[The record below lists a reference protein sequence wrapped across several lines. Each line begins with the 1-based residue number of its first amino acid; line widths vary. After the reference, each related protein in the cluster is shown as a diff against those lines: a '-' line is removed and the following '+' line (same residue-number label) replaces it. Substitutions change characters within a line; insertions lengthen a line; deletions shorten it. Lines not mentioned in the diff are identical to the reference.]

1 MNNTNLIEFNK
12 MYLDIITPVNIA
24 SNEKLNTTD
33 YIYDSKNQ
41 VAYFLNPLLWHKFI
55 YTKKLFPAYMDFIN
69 DKTEPRKILYKWL
82 IEQGYNI
89 EDIKEVVK
97 YKLIAHENI
106 DKISKDSLNDI
117 ILQTKLIDG
126 SAYIPGSTLKG
137 LIRTAILYDL
147 LQKNPHLK
155 QRLWQSL
162 ERAINGNKSY
172 DEIKRVENNLN
183 RLLMAEIEGT
193 GKREYTKYD
202 KKSTKSEYY
211 NFMQGIKLSDAM
223 AETKHNNLVLL
234 KKIDLAVKDNY
245 IKENSL
251 SVYRECIEPKTR
263 FYFDMQIEKRFTQ
276 KLNINSAEDILIM
289 IQNFFDASNE
299 LLSSAFGK
307 DYGFL
312 FNDANL
318 GNTYIGGG
326 TGFLTKTLVAYLAP
340 TKMKAKEFISRYLN
354 MKFKQRLN
362 RGIRDT
368 KIAPRTLKATK
379 YNGKLTLLGIA
390 KIGKV

>member
-69 DKTEPRKILYKWL
+69 DKTKSRKILYKWL

-126 SAYIPGSTLKG
+126 RAYIPGSTLKG

-183 RLLMAEIEGT
+183 RLLTAEIEGT

-202 KKSTKSEYY
+202 KKSIKIEYY

-223 AETKHNNLVLL
+223 AKTEHNNLVLL
-234 KKIDLAVKDNY
+234 KKIDLAVKDSY

-354 MKFKQRLN
+354 MKFKQRVN

-368 KIAPRTLKATK
+368 KIAPRTLKAIK

>member
-24 SNEKLNTTD
+24 SNEKLNTID

-69 DKTEPRKILYKWL
+69 DKTKPRKILYKWL

-183 RLLMAEIEGT
+183 RLLTAEIEGT

-202 KKSTKSEYY
+202 KKNIKSEYY

-223 AETKHNNLVLL
+223 AKTEHNNLVLL

-354 MKFKQRLN
+354 MKFKQRVKP
-362 RGIRDT
+362 GIRDT
-368 KIAPRTLKATK
+368 KIAPRTLKVTK

>member
-1 MNNTNLIEFNK
+1 MNNMNLIEFNK

-69 DKTEPRKILYKWL
+69 DKTKPRKILYKWL

-126 SAYIPGSTLKG
+126 RAYIPGSTLKG

-183 RLLMAEIEGT
+183 RLLTAEIEGI

-312 FNDANL
+312 FNDTNL

-354 MKFKQRLN
+354 MKFKQRVKP
-362 RGIRDT
+362 GIRDT

>member
-1 MNNTNLIEFNK
+1 
-12 MYLDIITPVNIA
+12 
-24 SNEKLNTTD
+24 
-33 YIYDSKNQ
+33 
-41 VAYFLNPLLWHKFI
+41 
-55 YTKKLFPAYMDFIN
+55 MDFIN
-69 DKTEPRKILYKWL
+69 DKTKPRKILYKWL

-183 RLLMAEIEGT
+183 RLLTAEIEGT

-202 KKSTKSEYY
+202 KKNTKSEYY

-223 AETKHNNLVLL
+223 AKTEHNNLVLL

-354 MKFKQRLN
+354 MKFKQRVKP
-362 RGIRDT
+362 GIRDT

>member
-69 DKTEPRKILYKWL
+69 DKTKPRKILYKWL

-147 LQKNPHLK
+147 LQKNPYLK

-183 RLLMAEIEGT
+183 RLLTAEIEGT

-223 AETKHNNLVLL
+223 AKTEHNNLVLL

-354 MKFKQRLN
+354 MKFKQRVN

>member
-1 MNNTNLIEFNK
+1 

-69 DKTEPRKILYKWL
+69 DKTKPRKILYKWL

-183 RLLMAEIEGT
+183 RLLTAEIEGT

-223 AETKHNNLVLL
+223 AKTEHNNLVLL

-354 MKFKQRLN
+354 MKFKQRVN

-368 KIAPRTLKATK
+368 KIAPRTLKTTK

>member
-24 SNEKLNTTD
+24 SNEKLNTID

-69 DKTEPRKILYKWL
+69 DKTKPRKILYKWL

-183 RLLMAEIEGT
+183 RLLTAEIEGT

-202 KKSTKSEYY
+202 KKSIKSEYY

-223 AETKHNNLVLL
+223 AKTEHNNLVLL

-354 MKFKQRLN
+354 MKFKQRVKP
-362 RGIRDT
+362 GIRDT

>member
-69 DKTEPRKILYKWL
+69 DKTKPRKILYKWL

-126 SAYIPGSTLKG
+126 SA
-137 LIRTAILYDL
+137 LYDL
-147 LQKNPHLK
+147 LQKNTHLK

-183 RLLMAEIEGT
+183 RLLTAEIEGT

-202 KKSTKSEYY
+202 KKNTKSEYY

-223 AETKHNNLVLL
+223 AKTEHNNLVLL

-312 FNDANL
+312 FNDTNL

-326 TGFLTKTLVAYLAP
+326 TGFLTKTIVAYLAP

-354 MKFKQRLN
+354 MKFKQRVN

>member
-69 DKTEPRKILYKWL
+69 DKTKPRKILYKWL

-183 RLLMAEIEGT
+183 RLLTAEIEGT

-202 KKSTKSEYY
+202 KKSTKIEYY
-211 NFMQGIKLSDAM
+211 NFMQGIKLSDAI
-223 AETKHNNLVLL
+223 AEIKHNNLVLL

-354 MKFKQRLN
+354 MKFKQRVN

>member
-69 DKTEPRKILYKWL
+69 DKTKPRKILYKWL

-183 RLLMAEIEGT
+183 RLLTAEIEGT

-223 AETKHNNLVLL
+223 AKTEHNNLVLL

-326 TGFLTKTLVAYLAP
+326 IGFLTKTLVAYLAP
-340 TKMKAKEFISRYLN
+340 TKMRAKEFISRYLN
-354 MKFKQRLN
+354 MKFKQRVKP
-362 RGIRDT
+362 GIRDT

>member
-69 DKTEPRKILYKWL
+69 DKTKPRKILYKWL

-183 RLLMAEIEGT
+183 RLLTAEIEGT

-223 AETKHNNLVLL
+223 AKTEHNNLVLL

-354 MKFKQRLN
+354 MKFKQRVN

-368 KIAPRTLKATK
+368 KIAPRTLKAIK

>member
-69 DKTEPRKILYKWL
+69 DKTKPRKILYKWL

-354 MKFKQRLN
+354 MKFKQRVN

-368 KIAPRTLKATK
+368 KIAPRTLKTTK

>member
-69 DKTEPRKILYKWL
+69 DKTKPRKILYKWL

-183 RLLMAEIEGT
+183 RLLTAEIEGT

-202 KKSTKSEYY
+202 KKSIKIEYY

-223 AETKHNNLVLL
+223 AKTEHNNLVLL
-234 KKIDLAVKDNY
+234 KKIDLAVKDSY

-276 KLNINSAEDILIM
+276 KLNINSA
-289 IQNFFDASNE
+289 
-299 LLSSAFGK
+299 
-307 DYGFL
+307 
-312 FNDANL
+312 
-318 GNTYIGGG
+318 
-326 TGFLTKTLVAYLAP
+326 
-340 TKMKAKEFISRYLN
+340 
-354 MKFKQRLN
+354 
-362 RGIRDT
+362 
-368 KIAPRTLKATK
+368 
-379 YNGKLTLLGIA
+379 
-390 KIGKV
+390 

>member
-69 DKTEPRKILYKWL
+69 DKTKPR
-82 IEQGYNI
+82 
-89 EDIKEVVK
+89 
-97 YKLIAHENI
+97 
-106 DKISKDSLNDI
+106 
-117 ILQTKLIDG
+117 KLIDG

-183 RLLMAEIEGT
+183 RLLTAEIEGT

-202 KKSTKSEYY
+202 KKNTKSEYY

-223 AETKHNNLVLL
+223 AKTEHNNLVLL

-289 IQNFFDASNE
+289 IQTFFDASNE

-312 FNDANL
+312 FNDTNL

-340 TKMKAKEFISRYLN
+340 TKMRAKEFISRYLN
-354 MKFKQRLN
+354 MKFKQRVN

>member
-69 DKTEPRKILYKWL
+69 DKAKPRKILYKWL

-183 RLLMAEIEGT
+183 RLLTAEIEGT

-326 TGFLTKTLVAYLAP
+326 TGFLTKTLVAYLVP

-354 MKFKQRLN
+354 MKFKQRVN
-362 RGIRDT
+362 SGIRDT

>member
-69 DKTEPRKILYKWL
+69 DKTKPRKILYKWL

-162 ERAINGNKSY
+162 ERAINSNKSY

-183 RLLMAEIEGT
+183 RLLTAEIEGT

-354 MKFKQRLN
+354 MKFKQRVN

-368 KIAPRTLKATK
+368 KIAPRTLKTTK

>member
-69 DKTEPRKILYKWL
+69 DKTKARKILYKWL

-162 ERAINGNKSY
+162 ERAINGNNSY

-183 RLLMAEIEGT
+183 RLLTAEIEGT

-202 KKSTKSEYY
+202 KKSTKREYY

-223 AETKHNNLVLL
+223 AKTEYNNLVLL

-354 MKFKQRLN
+354 MKFKQRVKP
-362 RGIRDT
+362 GIRDT

>member
-69 DKTEPRKILYKWL
+69 DKTKPRKILYKWL

-183 RLLMAEIEGT
+183 RLLTAEIEGT

-223 AETKHNNLVLL
+223 AKTEHNNLVLL

-354 MKFKQRLN
+354 MKFKQRVN

-368 KIAPRTLKATK
+368 KIAPRTLKTTK

>member
-1 MNNTNLIEFNK
+1 MNNMNLIEFNK

-69 DKTEPRKILYKWL
+69 DKTKPRKILYKWL

-183 RLLMAEIEGT
+183 RLLTAEIEGT

-202 KKSTKSEYY
+202 KKSTKIEYY
-211 NFMQGIKLSDAM
+211 NFMQGIKLSDAI
-223 AETKHNNLVLL
+223 AEIKHNNLVLL

-354 MKFKQRLN
+354 MKFKQRVN

>member
-69 DKTEPRKILYKWL
+69 DKTKPRKILYKWL

-183 RLLMAEIEGT
+183 RLLTAEIEGT

-202 KKSTKSEYY
+202 KKSTKIEYY
-211 NFMQGIKLSDAM
+211 NFMQGIKLSDAI
-223 AETKHNNLVLL
+223 AEIKHNNLVLL

-289 IQNFFDASNE
+289 IQTFFDASNE

-312 FNDANL
+312 FNDRNL

-340 TKMKAKEFISRYLN
+340 TKMRAKEFISRYLN
-354 MKFKQRLN
+354 MKFKQRVN

-368 KIAPRTLKATK
+368 KIAPRTLKSTK

>member
-1 MNNTNLIEFNK
+1 MNNMNLIEFNK

-69 DKTEPRKILYKWL
+69 NKTKPRKILYKWL

-183 RLLMAEIEGT
+183 RLLTAEIEGT

-202 KKSTKSEYY
+202 KKSTKIEYY
-211 NFMQGIKLSDAM
+211 NFMQGIKLSDAI
-223 AETKHNNLVLL
+223 AEIKHNNLVLL

-354 MKFKQRLN
+354 MKFKQRVN

>member
-69 DKTEPRKILYKWL
+69 DKTKPRKILYKWL

-183 RLLMAEIEGT
+183 RLLTAEIEGT

-202 KKSTKSEYY
+202 KKSTKIEYY
-211 NFMQGIKLSDAM
+211 NFMQGIKLSDAI
-223 AETKHNNLVLL
+223 AEIKHNNLVLL

-289 IQNFFDASNE
+289 IQTFFDASNE

-340 TKMKAKEFISRYLN
+340 TKMRAKEFISRYLN
-354 MKFKQRLN
+354 MKFKQRVN

>member
-69 DKTEPRKILYKWL
+69 DKTKPRKILYKWL

-183 RLLMAEIEGT
+183 RLLTAEIEGT

-211 NFMQGIKLSDAM
+211 NFMQGIKLSDAI
-223 AETKHNNLVLL
+223 AESEHNNLVLL
-234 KKIDLAVKDNY
+234 KKIDLAVKDSY

-326 TGFLTKTLVAYLAP
+326 TGFLMKTLVAYLAP

-354 MKFKQRLN
+354 MKFKQRVKP
-362 RGIRDT
+362 GIRDT

>member
-1 MNNTNLIEFNK
+1 

-69 DKTEPRKILYKWL
+69 DKTKPRKILYKWL

-183 RLLMAEIEGT
+183 RLLTAEIEGT

-223 AETKHNNLVLL
+223 AKTEHNNLVLL

-354 MKFKQRLN
+354 MKFKQRVN

-368 KIAPRTLKATK
+368 KIAPRTLKAIK

>member
-12 MYLDIITPVNIA
+12 MYLDIITPVNIS

-69 DKTEPRKILYKWL
+69 DKTKPRKILYKWL

-126 SAYIPGSTLKG
+126 RAYIPGSTLKG

-183 RLLMAEIEGT
+183 RLLTAEIEGI

-202 KKSTKSEYY
+202 KKSTKNEYY

-354 MKFKQRLN
+354 MKFKQRVN

-368 KIAPRTLKATK
+368 KIAPRTLKAIK

>member
-69 DKTEPRKILYKWL
+69 DKTKPRKILYKWL

-183 RLLMAEIEGT
+183 RLLTAEIEGT

-202 KKSTKSEYY
+202 KKNTKSEYY
-211 NFMQGIKLSDAM
+211 NFMQGIKLSDAI
-223 AETKHNNLVLL
+223 AESEHNNLVLL
-234 KKIDLAVKDNY
+234 KKIDLAVKDSY

-326 TGFLTKTLVAYLAP
+326 TGFLAKTLVAYLAP

-354 MKFKQRLN
+354 MKFKQRVKP
-362 RGIRDT
+362 GIRDT

>member
-69 DKTEPRKILYKWL
+69 DKTKPRKMLYKWL

-183 RLLMAEIEGT
+183 RLLTAEIEGT

-202 KKSTKSEYY
+202 KKSTKIEYY
-211 NFMQGIKLSDAM
+211 NFMQGIKLSDAI
-223 AETKHNNLVLL
+223 AEIKHNNLVLL

-354 MKFKQRLN
+354 MKFKQRVN

-379 YNGKLTLLGIA
+379 YNGKLTLIGIA

>member
-1 MNNTNLIEFNK
+1 
-12 MYLDIITPVNIA
+12 
-24 SNEKLNTTD
+24 
-33 YIYDSKNQ
+33 
-41 VAYFLNPLLWHKFI
+41 
-55 YTKKLFPAYMDFIN
+55 MDFIN
-69 DKTEPRKILYKWL
+69 DKTKPRKILYKWL

-183 RLLMAEIEGT
+183 RLLTAEIEGT

-223 AETKHNNLVLL
+223 AKTEHNNLVLL
-234 KKIDLAVKDNY
+234 KK
-245 IKENSL
+245 
-251 SVYRECIEPKTR
+251 
-263 FYFDMQIEKRFTQ
+263 
-276 KLNINSAEDILIM
+276 LI
-289 IQNFFDASNE
+289 
-299 LLSSAFGK
+299 
-307 DYGFL
+307 
-312 FNDANL
+312 
-318 GNTYIGGG
+318 
-326 TGFLTKTLVAYLAP
+326 
-340 TKMKAKEFISRYLN
+340 
-354 MKFKQRLN
+354 
-362 RGIRDT
+362 
-368 KIAPRTLKATK
+368 
-379 YNGKLTLLGIA
+379 
-390 KIGKV
+390 